1 VVPPPG
7 IGDDAARQE
16 PVMLP
21 SSIPEILDVL
31 VIRGA
36 NAAPDAPPDLVI
48 EIPHGATATA
58 DFTVLAARLTS
69 PLPAGLVDFFHVN
82 TDAGAPELAI
92 AIAHRFVAEAPA
104 RSVAVLR
111 CRVPRTFIDCNRRLE
126 ASDAE
131 LKAGKVTGGLMPWIT
146 TPEDRAMLRAAY
158 DRYVGAVRA
167 ALAALAPG
175 GAILM
180 LHSYAPRTV
189 GVEVDLEIVASLRRA
204 YQPEVEPSWP
214 LRPELDVISREL
226 DGTDRAP
233 PDVVATLRRELAALG
248 LTAADSATYPLHA
261 STLAH
266 GHVLAHPGRALCVE
280 VRRDLLADPFEPFAQ
295 MTIGAAKV
303 ERLVAPFVRALH
315 RWW

>member
-1 VVPPPG
+1 
-7 IGDDAARQE
+7 
-16 PVMLP
+16 MLP

-31 VIRGA
+31 VMRGA
-36 NAAPDAPPDLVI
+36 NAARDAPPDLVI
-48 EIPHGATATA
+48 EIPHGATATV

-111 CRVPRTFIDCNRRLE
+111 CRVPRTFIDCNRRLD

-131 LKAGKVTGGLMPWIT
+131 FKAGKVTGGLMPWIT
-146 TPEDRAMLRAAY
+146 TPEDRAVLRAAY

-295 MTIGAAKV
+295 MAIGAAKV

-315 RWW
+315 HWW